1 MKYNIFCDG
10 GARGNPGPAA
20 IGVVIKDAHHQ
31 VIKTIGQ
38 TIGAATNNQAEYRA
52 VLAALN
58 WLKNQPPAET
68 TIFLDS
74 QLLVEQLNGNYKVKN
89 SELKNLHSQARA
101 LIMELGGK
109 IGFQYIPR
117 ERNRPAD
124 QLVNEALDKN

>member
-1 MKYNIFCDG
+1 MTKTISQ
-10 GARGNPGPAA
+10 A
-20 IGVVIKDAHHQ
+20 IGE
-31 VIKTIGQ
+31 
-38 TIGAATNNQAEYRA
+38 ATNNQAEYRA

-89 SELKNLHSQARA
+89 SELKNLHSQTRA
-101 LIMELGGK
+101 LIMELGGR

-117 ERNRPAD
+117 EQNRAAD
-124 QLVNEALDKN
+124 QLVNEVLDKS